1 MDIEQYITAN
11 EMKLIEATS
20 EIIKIRSVKESP
32 MQGMPFG
39 EGPAKA
45 LNYAL
50 DLAKSF
56 GLETKKLDNYAG
68 SAQWGEGDE
77 MIGILVHLDVV
88 PEGSGWT
95 YPPYGGEIHDG
106 RIYGRGAIDNKGP
119 AMAALFALK
128 SLKDAGIK
136 FNRRVRVIFG
146 TDEESGFECMEYY
159 KKHDE
164 APTMG
169 FSPDANYPIING
181 EKGVLTFSFTTLL
194 DAEKVDQ
201 RARLLSFKGGHR
213 PNMVPDYAEAH
224 LTGDIDEI
232 TNAVKTALDIVPGNF
247 EIEQANDEIV
257 IKSYGLSAHGSTPER
272 GKNACMLLAKLL
284 GEVKLAKPYADFIG
298 FLNDK
303 IGLDTTGKGM
313 GIDFKDDISGQ
324 LTFNVGIVG
333 CDDNKATV
341 TVNIRYPIK
350 YRGDE
355 IILEIEKHIP
365 DSIRIENI
373 SDNKPHYIP
382 EDSII
387 IQKLK
392 EAYEKVTGEK
402 AYCFSIGGGTYARMF
417 DNCVAFGPV
426 FPGKPELAHQTDE
439 YIEVEDILKN
449 LRIYTYVIKELIK

>member
-1 MDIEQYITAN
+1 
-11 EMKLIEATS
+11 
-20 EIIKIRSVKESP
+20 
-32 MQGMPFG
+32 
-39 EGPAKA
+39 
-45 LNYAL
+45 
-50 DLAKSF
+50 
-56 GLETKKLDNYAG
+56 
-68 SAQWGEGDE
+68 

-272 GKNACMLLAKLL
+272 GKNACMLLAKLW
-284 GEVKLAKPYADFIG
+284 VKLNLQSP
-298 FLNDK
+298 
-303 IGLDTTGKGM
+303 T
-313 GIDFKDDISGQ
+313 Q
-324 LTFNVGIVG
+324 
-333 CDDNKATV
+333 
-341 TVNIRYPIK
+341 
-350 YRGDE
+350 
-355 IILEIEKHIP
+355 IL
-365 DSIRIENI
+365 S
-373 SDNKPHYIP
+373 
-382 EDSII
+382 
-387 IQKLK
+387 
-392 EAYEKVTGEK
+392 
-402 AYCFSIGGGTYARMF
+402 
-417 DNCVAFGPV
+417 V
-426 FPGKPELAHQTDE
+426 F
-439 YIEVEDILKN
+439 
-449 LRIYTYVIKELIK
+449 